1 MIGGIGVI
9 LGAALLFAAASL
21 ILKSFGWRGAPVFSC
36 LCIVGVFSLLSETFS
51 LIKDN
56 VEQIAITADLGEYA
70 EAVLKITG
78 IGYLYTIGSELCSE
92 LGEAGLS
99 KAVTAGGKLE
109 IIIVALPFFSRI
121 LDTVTQL
128 FA

>member
-1 MIGGIGVI
+1 MSGIGVV

-21 ILKSFGWRGAPVFSC
+21 ILKNFGWRGAPVFSC
-36 LCIVGVFSLLSETFS
+36 LCITGVFSLLSETFS

-92 LGEAGLS
+92 LGEVGLS

-109 IIIVALPFFSRI
+109 IIIIALPFFSRI

-128 FA
+128 FT